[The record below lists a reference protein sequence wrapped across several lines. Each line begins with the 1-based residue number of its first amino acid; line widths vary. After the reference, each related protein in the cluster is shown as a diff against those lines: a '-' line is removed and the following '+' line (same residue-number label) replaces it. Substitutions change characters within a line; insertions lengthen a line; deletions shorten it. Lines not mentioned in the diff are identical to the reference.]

1 MKIGHLKG
9 AILEYSIRELL
20 KNCGFT
26 NSKADNLF
34 TYENNGLF
42 YINGKGSAHD
52 ADVIMNP
59 PIQMPFAYP
68 TQLIFECK
76 AYKESV
82 KLYQVRNVL
91 GLRED
96 INSFEIVTRETLNE
110 RRNNT
115 RKHYAIDS
123 RIRYTFQVGL
133 ASINDFTKPVVEY
146 ASNNKIP
153 LISLKWLLGTDA
165 INILNEINDGYLAN
179 IEEDKLKNLYK
190 FLKDRNSNLNH
201 EKYILSKNFINEP
214 NNEIASI
221 IRLIDDAI
229 KYSYV
234 GLLETGDIVF
244 LFAEDSDNVLNEQNI
259 ETSNLAI
266 FNSEIHWYNDKPN
279 VWELKIRKERQPDR
293 FSTFRFYVP
302 DRIFNLWNK
311 FNLSKEKAI
320 DLKGEY
326 FSKIFVFNQNMN
338 PKVPFSIVY
347 LDQYWL
353 SKAKERLTN
362 DIIVDND

>member
-26 NSKADNLF
+26 NVKADNLF
-34 TYENNGLF
+34 TYETGGLF

-82 KLYQVRNVL
+82 KLHQVRNVL

-96 INSFEIVTRETLNE
+96 INSFEIVTRKTLND
-110 RRNNT
+110 RKNNS

-153 LISLKWLLGTDA
+153 LISLKWLIGKTV
-165 INILNEINDGYLAN
+165 ITTLNNLDDDYLSQF
-179 IEEDKLKNLYK
+179 ETSKLKNLK
-190 FLKDRNSNLNH
+190 DFLKDRNGNINDHKYTQAKTFLNDKTNDVSNIIGL
-201 EKYILSKNFINEP
+201 IN
-214 NNEIASI
+214 
-221 IRLIDDAI
+221 DAI

-244 LFAEDSDNVLNEQNI
+244 LFAQTPNNVLSIQNHD
-259 ETSNLAI
+259 ENNLAI
-266 FNSEIHWYNDKPN
+266 YNSEIHWFENKPD
-279 VWELKIRKERQPDR
+279 VWELKIKKENGTPHT
-293 FSTFRFYVP
+293 STF
-302 DRIFNLWNK
+302 
-311 FNLSKEKAI
+311 
-320 DLKGEY
+320 
-326 FSKIFVFNQNMN
+326 
-338 PKVPFSIVY
+338 
-347 LDQYWL
+347 
-353 SKAKERLTN
+353 
-362 DIIVDND
+362 